1 MIDYQNEIEAQ
12 TTYLEGAVEMQK
24 MLNNFT
30 NNQGLD
36 SQLNQKFFEDD
47 NDNQNNNNK
56 TIRKKSITQ
65 KKKKRKLYSNTK
77 VKARNLLTNILYR
90 RYKDRDFKK

>member
-30 NNQGLD
+30 NNQGLRQ
-36 SQLNQKFFEDD
+36 SAKPRVL
-47 NDNQNNNNK
+47 
-56 TIRKKSITQ
+56 RG
-65 KKKKRKLYSNTK
+65 
-77 VKARNLLTNILYR
+77 
-90 RYKDRDFKK
+90 